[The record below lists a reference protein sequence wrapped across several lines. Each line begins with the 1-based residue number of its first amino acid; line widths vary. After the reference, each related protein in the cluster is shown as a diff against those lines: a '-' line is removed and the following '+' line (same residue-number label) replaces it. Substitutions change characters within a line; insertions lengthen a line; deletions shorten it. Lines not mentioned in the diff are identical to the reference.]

1 MRCGCCGGVIK
12 ENFTRKTA
20 EKSYRYF
27 VCDQDTKR
35 IHSTCPLKR
44 VPAAELESLLLNE
57 IGTMLAKPE
66 MLAGVMHSAAELDEN
81 GKRLKLNQVRTAFA
95 DLVKVWDVM
104 FPVEQYKFIRS
115 IIAGITVYPDKVKI
129 EYDTA
134 GLGQIIAETEGVQ

>member
-1 MRCGCCGGVIK
+1 MSRLSGDWPIAL
-12 ENFTRKTA
+12 R
-20 EKSYRYF
+20 YRF
-27 VCDQDTKR
+27 FADDQFAQDD
-35 IHSTCPLKR
+35 
-44 VPAAELESLLLNE
+44 A
-57 IGTMLAKPE
+57 
-66 MLAGVMHSAAELDEN
+66 AAELDEN

-134 GLGQIIAETEGVQ
+134 GLEQIIAETEGVK

>member
-1 MRCGCCGGVIK
+1 MPTSNREGSRAINSHAATMARAAVRIS
-12 ENFTRKTA
+12 FT
-20 EKSYRYF
+20 
-27 VCDQDTKR
+27 
-35 IHSTCPLKR
+35 
-44 VPAAELESLLLNE
+44 AAELESLLLNE

-134 GLGQIIAETEGVQ
+134 GLEQIIAETEGVK